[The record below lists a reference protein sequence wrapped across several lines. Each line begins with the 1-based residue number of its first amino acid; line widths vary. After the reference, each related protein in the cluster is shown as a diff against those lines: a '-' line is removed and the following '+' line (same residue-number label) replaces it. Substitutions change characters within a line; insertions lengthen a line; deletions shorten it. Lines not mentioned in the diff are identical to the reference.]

1 MAAYHRGVSNVDRR
15 NGCEEKFVLQ
25 CLPGCGSVRLF
36 HSLNDPCMQSPYVE
50 SLCEMSDKLH
60 IVRCKRQDSIFLG
73 ARGAGMI
80 KNAANALVAILARP
94 NSSVNLLV
102 KVCFSMIMWA
112 AMMVVVC
119 VTSLVILYLMSC
131 PVEDAYADG
140 SYE

>member
-1 MAAYHRGVSNVDRR
+1 
-15 NGCEEKFVLQ
+15 
-25 CLPGCGSVRLF
+25 
-36 HSLNDPCMQSPYVE
+36 
-50 SLCEMSDKLH
+50 
-60 IVRCKRQDSIFLG
+60 
-73 ARGAGMI
+73 MI

-119 VTSLVILYLMSC
+119 VMSLVILYLTSC